1 MIGFLKPPRHHPQ
14 LPEERIGTA
23 YTRLRWQ
30 VYSGIFVGYAG
41 YYLVRK
47 NFSLAMPYLIEE
59 GYSRTELGFA
69 LSGVAIAYG
78 LSKFIMGSVSDRS
91 NARNFMTAGLVMSSL
106 IMIAMGLLPAA
117 TASVSVM
124 FLLLLASGWFQGMGW
139 PPSGRTMV
147 HWFSVSERGTKMAFW
162 NIAHNVGG
170 GLVGP
175 LAILAMVIFAD
186 WHAILY
192 LHGFFALVIA
202 LFIWLTLRDT
212 PQSQGLP
219 PIEAYKN
226 DYPKTFVYLETH
238 EQEFSAREIFFQ
250 YVLNNRLL
258 WTIAAANAFVYLI
271 RYGVLDW
278 APTYLSEVKGFSFEE
293 AGWAYALYE
302 WAGIPGTLVCGYLS
316 DRVFRGRR
324 APASIIYLLL
334 TLLCVLVYWFNPP
347 GNPGIDMAMLIAIGF
362 LIYGPVMLIGVHA
375 LDLVPKKAAGTAAG
389 FTGLFGYVGGAVS
402 ANVVIGALVDRA
414 GWDAGFAL
422 IAAACVLAIVLLAMT
437 WNAEKRALAALTSS
451 VSSMPPLP
459 E

>member
-1 MIGFLKPPRHHPQ
+1 MIGFLRPPRHRSLKPDNEID
-14 LPEERIGTA
+14 PE

-30 VYSGIFVGYAG
+30 VYIGIFVGYAG

-47 NFSLAMPYLIEE
+47 NFSLAMPHLIEQ

-91 NARNFMTAGLVMSSL
+91 NARTFMATGLAMSALVMIIMGLV
-106 IMIAMGLLPAA
+106 PAA
-117 TASVSVM
+117 TGSVGIM
-124 FLLLLASGWFQGMGW
+124 FMLLLANGWFQGMGW
-139 PPSGRTMV
+139 PPCGRTMV
-147 HWFSVSERGTKMAFW
+147 HWFSASERGTKMALW
-162 NIAHNVGG
+162 NVAHNVGG

-175 LAILAMVIFAD
+175 IAILAMAIFAD

-192 LHGFFALVIA
+192 LHGFIALAIA

-219 PIEAYKN
+219 PIEEYKN
-226 DYPKTFVYLETH
+226 DYPKAFAYDDAH
-238 EQEFSAREIFFQ
+238 EKEFTAREIFLK

-258 WTIAAANAFVYLI
+258 WAIAIANAFVYLV

-293 AGWAYALYE
+293 SGWAYAMYE
-302 WAGIPGTLVCGYLS
+302 WAGIPGTLLCGYLS
-316 DRVFRGRR
+316 DKVFRGRR
-324 APASIIYLLL
+324 APASIIYLFL

-347 GNPGIDMAMLIAIGF
+347 GNPGVDMAMLIGIGF
-362 LIYGPVMLIGVHA
+362 LIYGPVMLIGVQA

-402 ANVVIGALVDRA
+402 ANIVIGALVDHS

-422 IAAACVLAIVLLAMT
+422 ISAACVVAIILIAMT
-437 WNAEKRALAALTSS
+437 WKAENRALA
-451 VSSMPPLP
+451 

>member
-1 MIGFLKPPRHHPQ
+1 MIGFLKPPLHRTQ
-14 LPEERIGTA
+14 LPADRVDAEYI
-23 YTRLRWQ
+23 RLRWQ
-30 VYSGIFVGYAG
+30 VYIGIFVGYAG

-47 NFSLAMPYLIEE
+47 NFTLAMPHLIEQ
-59 GYSRTELGFA
+59 GFTRTELGFA

-91 NARNFMTAGLVMSSL
+91 NARNFMATGLVMSSVV
-106 IMIAMGLLPAA
+106 MIIMGLVPAA
-117 TASVSVM
+117 TASVSIM
-124 FLLLLASGWFQGMGW
+124 FLLLLANGWFQGMGW

-147 HWFSVSERGTKMAFW
+147 HWFSTSERGTRMAFW
-162 NIAHNVGG
+162 NVAHNVGG

-175 LAILAMVIFAD
+175 IAVLAMAIFAD

-192 LHGFFALVIA
+192 LHGFFALTIA
-202 LFIWLTLRDT
+202 LFIWLTVRDT

-219 PIEAYKN
+219 PIEVYKN
-226 DYPKTFVYLETH
+226 DYPKSFDYQQTH
-238 EQEFSAREIFFQ
+238 EHEFSAREIFLK

-258 WTIAAANAFVYLI
+258 WAIAVANAFVYLV

-278 APTYLSEVKGFSFEE
+278 APTYLSEAKGFSFEE
-293 AGWAYALYE
+293 SGWAYALYE

-316 DRVFRGRR
+316 DKVFRGRR

-334 TLLCVLVYWFNPP
+334 TLVCVLIYWFNPP
-347 GNPGIDMAMLIAIGF
+347 GRPGVDIAMLIAIGF

-402 ANVVIGALVDRA
+402 ANVVIGALVDRS

-422 IAAACVLAIVLLAMT
+422 IAAACVMSIVLLATT
-437 WNAEKRALAALTSS
+437 WNAEKRSLQQA
-451 VSSMPPLP
+451 
-459 E
+459 

>member
-1 MIGFLKPPRHHPQ
+1 MIGFLRPPPHRQQKPDS
-14 LPEERIGTA
+14 EIDSE

-30 VYSGIFVGYAG
+30 VYIGIFVGYAG

-47 NFSLAMPYLIEE
+47 NFSLAMPHLIEQ
-59 GYSRTELGFA
+59 GYSRTELGLA

-91 NARNFMTAGLVMSSL
+91 NARGFMTLGLVMSAL
-106 IMIAMGLLPAA
+106 VMIVMGLVPAA
-117 TASVSVM
+117 TASVGTM
-124 FLLLLASGWFQGMGW
+124 FLLLLANGWFQGMGW
-139 PPSGRTMV
+139 PPCGRTMV
-147 HWFSVSERGTKMAFW
+147 HWFSVSERGTKMALW
-162 NIAHNVGG
+162 NVAHNLGG

-175 LAILAMVIFAD
+175 IAILAMAIFAD

-192 LHGFFALVIA
+192 LHGFIALTIA
-202 LFIWLTLRDT
+202 LFICLTVRDT

-226 DYPKTFVYLETH
+226 DYPKAFVYADAH
-238 EQEFSAREIFFQ
+238 EQEFSAREIFFK
-250 YVLNNRLL
+250 YVLNNPLL
-258 WTIAAANAFVYLI
+258 WAIAIANAFVYLV

-293 AGWAYALYE
+293 SGWAYAMYE
-302 WAGIPGTLVCGYLS
+302 WAGIPGTLLCGYLS

-324 APASIIYLLL
+324 APVSIIYLLL

-347 GNPGIDMAMLIAIGF
+347 GNPYIDIAMLIGIGF

-402 ANVVIGALVDRA
+402 ANIVIGVLVDRH

-422 IAAACVLAIVLLAMT
+422 IAAACIVAIILIAMT
-437 WNAEKRALAALTSS
+437 WNAEKQVLASG
-451 VSSMPPLP
+451 
-459 E
+459 